1 MRQQGGKRRTVLFLI
16 LTIVLSI
23 LLETSASAQIS
34 LSDFCV
40 DLRVNMNEDAIAF
53 YTANMTL
60 GPWALDELREANW
73 TLRIQLPKWAS
84 PNLVNSTDMPS
95 LFLANG
101 IRIRLRLENEADYDY
116 LAARIPPVNGDS
128 LSATLRIGFVQR
140 DKIVGSTVFFKLP
153 VLTGFN
159 IMPEYVNFTFR
170 TNGRIELYSQYL
182 PYFDPIF
189 ENNTCVGLW
198 KTYFRTKTVENINGS
213 IIFHPEAFEKCVV
226 KSLHREIIVAEYLH
240 VTVRDQLRIKYIGE
254 RSTSEIL
261 SISLPLSISQTVKVK
276 DALGSLRTYSSG
288 LAENMSVVRVYAR
301 YSLNPGQE
309 YEATVEYNIPIK
321 NIITAVDGG
330 RISILI
336 KDLANYSD
344 VVNTYSL
351 SVKVES
357 GGNWE
362 ILVDST
368 TVGVEKNSVFATR
381 ITNAMPSVSAQPLS
395 ITFTHVQIAAGRSIS
410 LMLGLLTLAML
421 VVVDMFREKAAKP
434 VEELKEEKEIESLI
448 EKTVEALAER
458 IDYEYRLEETKVKNA
473 LGRLSSK
480 EYKTSLEECE
490 RRISGSERKII
501 KAIEQISAK
510 NPRVGEEVKRSYD
523 VFEEVNSDLRKM
535 IDNTIERFRSGRIT
549 RSIFENLGGRYLKDN
564 RRRREAAANDIYR
577 LLEKLK

>member
-1 MRQQGGKRRTVLFLI
+1 MRRQGEKRRTVLFLI
-16 LTIVLSI
+16 ITIVLSI
-23 LLETSASAQIS
+23 MLEANASAQIS
-34 LSDFCV
+34 LSDFYV
-40 DLRVNMNEDAIAF
+40 NLRVNMNEDAIAF

-60 GPWALDELREANW
+60 GPWALNELKEANW
-73 TLRIQLPKWAS
+73 TLRTQLPKWAS

-95 LFLANG
+95 LTFANDM
-101 IRIRLRLENEADYDY
+101 RIRLRLENGTDYDY
-116 LAARIPPVNGDS
+116 LVADLPPVEGDS
-128 LSATLRIGFVQR
+128 LNATLRVGFVQR

-153 VLTGFN
+153 ILTGFN

-198 KTYFRTKTVENINGS
+198 KTYFRTKAVENINGS
-213 IIFHPEAFEKCVV
+213 IVFPEAFEKCVI
-226 KSLHREIIVAEYLH
+226 KSLHREIIVTEYLH

-254 RSTSEIL
+254 RGTSEIL
-261 SISLPLSISQTVKVK
+261 NINLPFNISQRVRAK

-288 LAENMSVVRVYAR
+288 LAENMSIVRVYAR
-301 YSLNPGQE
+301 YSLNSGQE
-309 YEATVEYNIPIK
+309 YEATVEYDIPIK
-321 NIITAVDGG
+321 NIITTAVSGG
-330 RISILI
+330 RTSILI

-368 TVGVEKNSVFATR
+368 TVGVEKNGVFATR
-381 ITNAMPSVSAQPLS
+381 ITNAMPSISAQPLS
-395 ITFTHVQIAAGRSIS
+395 ITFTHAQIAAGRSIS
-410 LMLGLLTLAML
+410 IILGLLTLAIL

-434 VEELKEEKEIESLI
+434 VEELKEEKEIESLV
-448 EKTVEALAER
+448 EKAVEVLTER

-501 KAIEQISAK
+501 KAIEQMSAK
-510 NPRVGEEVKRSYD
+510 NPRIGEEVKRSYD

-549 RSIFENLGGRYLKDN
+549 RSVFENLSGRYLKDN
-564 RRRREAAANDIYR
+564 RKRREAAANDIYR
-577 LLEKLK
+577 ILEKLK